1 MGTGHLQDTAE
12 GAAPAPLSS
21 EEGED
26 RRQILASRAA
36 QEEPLNPFEQEGAE
50 GAPSPAPSPK
60 G

>member
-36 QEEPLNPFEQEGAE
+36 QEPLNPFEREGAE